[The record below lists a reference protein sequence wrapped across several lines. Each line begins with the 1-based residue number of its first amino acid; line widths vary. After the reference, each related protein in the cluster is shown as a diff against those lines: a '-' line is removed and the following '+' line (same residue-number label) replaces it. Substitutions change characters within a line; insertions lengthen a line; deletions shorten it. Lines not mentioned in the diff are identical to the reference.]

1 MRHEELGMCP
11 LVARSR
17 SWRTVSAQQ
26 SFSSGEGTPQQLCYT
41 DAGEEIGLWLERAEA
56 ELKEV
61 G

>member
-1 MRHEELGMCP
+1 MCP

-41 DAGEEIGLWLERAEA
+41 DTGDGNGLWLEGAEA